1 MNILITAHEVAPFYK
16 WGGLGDFTGS
26 LPKAL
31 KKIGLDARVVI
42 PFYQIIREEF
52 NKNKFGVKEE
62 KIGEFSIHFGQG
74 REQISIY
81 KSYFP
86 NTHIPVYFLSN
97 KPFLSYSG
105 PRGRNKKVDQFAFFD
120 LAVSHFIPWLATNES
135 WKPQVIHCNDW
146 HTALVPLIVQKKVKI
161 NIPTLLTIHNLN
173 HQGRGSLKVLDLL
186 DIKDEEVKTL
196 RRGTPVTDINVLGE
210 GIMHATRVS
219 TVSPTY
225 AKEIFEN
232 YNSNPIRYFLD
243 ERKKAL
249 RQDGYRTVTRQAQG
263 SKQGKKDEVIGIL
276 NGIDYEV
283 WNPKVD
289 KFIFHQYDEGSFED
303 GKKNNK
309 EDLLKSLS
317 LEDRPT
323 FCFVG
328 RMARQKGIDL
338 LIRAVK
344 KIGNFDF
351 NLIILGSGRP
361 SIEKSVVG
369 FASHY
374 PAKVSAQIV
383 YSEELAH
390 RLYAGCD
397 FIVIPSYYE
406 PCGLIQMIAM
416 KYATLPVASKTGGL
430 KDSISNGKN
439 GILFEKNSV
448 SSLAYAIKETLSI
461 YKNKKRFKN
470 MIMNAIKT
478 DFSWD
483 KSAILY
489 KKLYQDIIVSN
500 GVSA

>member
-1 MNILITAHEVAPFYK
+1 MNILITAHEAAPFYK

-31 KKIGLDARVVI
+31 NKIGLDARIVI
-42 PFYQIIREEF
+42 PFYQIVREEF

-62 KIGEFSIHFGQG
+62 KIGEFNIHFGQEY
-74 REQISIY
+74 EQISIY

-86 NTHIPVYFLSN
+86 KTNIHVYFLSN

-105 PRGRNKKVDQFAFFD
+105 PRGRNKKIDQFAFFD
-120 LAVSHFIPWLATNES
+120 LAVSHFISWLVVNES

-146 HTALVPLIVQKKVKI
+146 HTALVPLILQKKAKI
-161 NIPTLLTIHNLN
+161 NISTLLTIHNLN
-173 HQGRGSLKVLDLL
+173 HQGSGSLKVLDLL

-196 RRGTPVTDINVLGE
+196 RRGKPVTDINVLGE

-232 YNSNPIRYFLD
+232 YERNPIGYFLD
-243 ERKKAL
+243 KRKKD
-249 RQDGYRTVTRQAQG
+249 RGE
-263 SKQGKKDEVIGIL
+263 KDEVIGIL

-289 KFIFHQYDEGSFED
+289 KFIFHQYDDENFED

-309 EDLLKSLS
+309 GDLLKSLS

-323 FCFVG
+323 FCFIG

-338 LIRAVK
+338 LIKAVN
-344 KIGNFDF
+344 KIENFDF
-351 NLIILGSGRP
+351 NLIILGSGRHD
-361 SIEKSVVG
+361 IEKSVVD
-369 FASHY
+369 FARRY
-374 PAKVSAQIV
+374 PTKVRAQIA
-383 YSEELAH
+383 YNEDMAH
-390 RLYAGCD
+390 KLYAGCD
-397 FIVIPSYYE
+397 FIIIPSHYE
-406 PCGLIQMIAM
+406 PCGLIQMVAM

-439 GILFEKNSV
+439 GILFKKNSV
-448 SSLAYAIKETLSI
+448 SSLTRAIKETLSI
-461 YKNKKRFKN
+461 FKNKKHFKN
-470 MIMNAIKT
+470 MLMDAIKT

-489 KKLYQDIIVSN
+489 KNLYEDIVRSN
-500 GVSA
+500 GASP